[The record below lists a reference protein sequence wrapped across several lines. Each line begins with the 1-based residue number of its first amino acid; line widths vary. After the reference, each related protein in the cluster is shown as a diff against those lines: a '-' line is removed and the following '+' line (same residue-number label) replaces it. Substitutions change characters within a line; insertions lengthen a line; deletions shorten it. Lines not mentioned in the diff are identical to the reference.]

1 METFLAQLETLP
13 QYLGGHLLL
22 SGLALTF
29 GIMLSV
35 PLGIWITR
43 SSRREQM
50 VMGVVGG
57 VQTVP
62 SLALLALMVPL
73 LGGLIGIVPALIALT
88 LYSMLPILQNT
99 VTGIQGVD
107 KDLVEAARGMGMTAR
122 QLLFKVQLPL
132 ASPVII
138 AGIKVATIWVF
149 GTATLATP
157 VGADSLGYY
166 IFMGLN
172 TRNDAVTLFGCL
184 VAMAVALLLYK
195 LIGAIQESVE
205 ARRTRKTLVLAAV
218 TAAIFIAGM
227 AVPLTSTLMRQSDTS
242 TIAEINRDEVDA
254 GVPVEGRPLVGM
266 RLRVG
271 GKNFTE
277 SYLLSNLLA
286 IHLRAQGAEVEL
298 STGMGSKV
306 LFDATR
312 TGSIDLYVDYSGTVW
327 ATVMKRQE
335 TELPQQTL
343 IEVSDYLLKQHG
355 IVSVGRVGFENAYA
369 FAMRRDRADEL
380 GIRSIVDLSR
390 HAPDLRIAGDF
401 DFFGRAEGK
410 LVLEA
415 YDLQFQQRRNMNSR
429 LMYDAIAGGQVD
441 VVTAYT
447 TDGQILA
454 FDLLVLDDPKAAFPP
469 YDAIFLLSPDAGQNP
484 QVVDTV
490 KLLVNSISNK
500 NMRWANKS
508 IDIDQRSVGE
518 VARELYER
526 VKSRMLF

>member
-1 METFLAQLETLP
+1 METFLAQFETLP

-22 SGLALTF
+22 SGLALTI
-29 GIMLSV
+29 GIALSV
-35 PLGIWITR
+35 PLGIWVTR
-43 SSRREQM
+43 SNRREQL
-50 VMGVVGG
+50 VMGAVGG

-73 LGGLIGIVPALIALT
+73 LGGLIGIIPALIALT
-88 LYSMLPILQNT
+88 LYSMLPIVQNT

-107 KDLVEAARGMGMTAR
+107 AGLMEAARGMGMTSR

-195 LIGAIQESVE
+195 LIGAIQASVE
-205 ARRTRKTLVLAAV
+205 ARRRARTMVLSAI
-218 TAAIFIAGM
+218 TATIFIIGM
-227 AVPLTSTLMRQSDTS
+227 AVPLTSTLMRHSGTS
-242 TIAEINRDEVDA
+242 TIADTNGDTVDA
-254 GVPVEGRPLVGM
+254 GLAVPGKPLAGL

-286 IHLRAQGAEVEL
+286 IHLRSQGADVEL

-312 TGSIDLYVDYSGTVW
+312 AGSIDLYVDYSGTIW
-327 ATVMKRQE
+327 ATLMKRRE
-335 TELPQQTL
+335 TKLPQQTL
-343 IEVSDYLLKQHG
+343 IEVSDYLLKEHG
-355 IVSVGRVGFENAYA
+355 IVSVGRLGFENAYA
-369 FAMRRDRADEL
+369 FAMRRDRADQL
-380 GIRSIVDLSR
+380 GIRSITDLSE
-390 HAPDLRIAGDF
+390 HAPDLKIAGDF

-410 LVLEA
+410 LVLQA
-415 YDLQFQQRRNMNSR
+415 YDLEFRQRRNMNSR

-454 FDLLVLDDPKAAFPP
+454 FDLLVLDDPRAAFPP
-469 YDAIFLLSPDAGQNP
+469 YDAILLLSPDAGRNP
-484 QVVDTV
+484 QVVDSV
-490 KLLVNSISNK
+490 KVLVNSIRDDD
-500 NMRWANKS
+500 MRWANKS
-508 IDIDQRSVGE
+508 IDLDQRAVAE
-518 VARELYER
+518 VAQELYDR
-526 VKSRMLF
+526 IKSRMLF